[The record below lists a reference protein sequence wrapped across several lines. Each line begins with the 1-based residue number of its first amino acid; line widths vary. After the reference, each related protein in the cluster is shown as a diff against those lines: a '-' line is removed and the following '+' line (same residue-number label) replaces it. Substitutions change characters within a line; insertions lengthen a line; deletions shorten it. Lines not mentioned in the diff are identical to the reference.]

1 MATGICCDLSIFSPI
16 FQDQSGLKFLHL
28 VSWHW
33 WLCSQDEIDKAQKML
48 EERVKMMEEGSCLD
62 VIILPLY
69 ASLPPELQACDNT
82 IHLVFFLGN
91 SIAIF
96 ILPIL

>member
-1 MATGICCDLSIFSPI
+1 
-16 FQDQSGLKFLHL
+16 
-28 VSWHW
+28 
-33 WLCSQDEIDKAQKML
+33 ML
-48 EERVKMMEEGSCLD
+48 EERVKTMEEGSCLD

-82 IHLVFFLGN
+82 IHVAFFLGN

-96 ILPIL
+96 ILLIL

>member
-1 MATGICCDLSIFSPI
+1 
-16 FQDQSGLKFLHL
+16 
-28 VSWHW
+28 
-33 WLCSQDEIDKAQKML
+33 ML

>member
-1 MATGICCDLSIFSPI
+1 MAL
-16 FQDQSGLKFLHL
+16 
-28 VSWHW
+28 W

-48 EERVKMMEEGSCLD
+48 EERVKTMEEGSCLD

-82 IHLVFFLGN
+82 IHLAFFLGN